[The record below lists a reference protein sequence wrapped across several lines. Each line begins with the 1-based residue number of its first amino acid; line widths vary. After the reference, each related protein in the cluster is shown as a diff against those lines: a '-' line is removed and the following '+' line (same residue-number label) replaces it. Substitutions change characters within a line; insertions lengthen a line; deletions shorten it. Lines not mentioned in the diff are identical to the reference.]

1 MTKYFDNIGI
11 LLLKCKLLK
20 LIQYFIPILNVDQN
34 LSNENNIGT
43 LLLRVYL
50 EFEYYNF
57 GIVILVSFY
66 LRMLNNFPPLNNTK
80 IATRD

>member
-1 MTKYFDNIGI
+1 MSVK
-11 LLLKCKLLK
+11 
-20 LIQYFIPILNVDQN
+20 QYFIPILLNIDQS

-43 LLLRVYL
+43 LLLHVYL

-57 GIVILVSFY
+57 VLVILVSFNH
-66 LRMLNNFPPLNNTK
+66 RMLTNFPPLNNTK